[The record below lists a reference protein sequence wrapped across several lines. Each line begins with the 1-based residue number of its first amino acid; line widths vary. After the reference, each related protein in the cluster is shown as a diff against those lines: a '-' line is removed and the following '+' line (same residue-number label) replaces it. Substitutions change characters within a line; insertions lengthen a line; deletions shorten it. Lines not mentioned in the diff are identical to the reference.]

1 MDANNKQNMTT
12 QELFQVL
19 EKTINELSITD
30 DERLLFRNSIKNF
43 FDMITKCESVDP
55 AIEYTRL
62 MLKRLSER
70 GRRQRRQG
78 VKRK

>member
-19 EKTINELSITD
+19 EKTINELSITE

-43 FDMITKCESVDP
+43 FDMITKCEPTDTS
-55 AIEYTRL
+55 IEYARL

-70 GRRQRRQG
+70 QRRQG